1 MYDENG
7 IWIGDDEGANY
18 YDYDYSNTV
27 AVDDTSGINGLDLPD
42 IGVDNTGGAGTNVN
56 QNIATADDSSPSGY
70 RDINGNPV
78 NYDGTSYVPGTPSGP
93 DNSVTA
99 DDSSPSGYRN
109 ANGDP
114 VNHDGTPYVSGTGSG
129 PTNKGQTIGA
139 NLDPITGKIL
149 SAAEIAAKKAVTA
162 KTGTTG
168 TTNKPVVPTGKAPDA
183 SIGDLARKAVSGNIS
198 VEDITNYIQ
207 KNPLTAAAGIAALT
221 QAFSSGQTGG
231 GYTGAVPN
239 LTASRARVNYS
250 PVGKTPEQLALMA
263 QRRPGSM
270 GRSYFGDVQY
280 AGQRNNLGN
289 TAPAPTGIA
298 KYITPTNLAL
308 AGLGGLAYANKDSI
322 GDLIKGAI
330 GAGAG
335 ANPNSPAGAV
345 SADADALAKAAA
357 AAALAK
363 NTGSIND
370 GTAVGDTGGADDTG
384 GAGTNVNQGDDTRY
398 KTDDATGG
406 AGTNVNQ
413 GEYPLYTPPT
423 ETQAETD
430 AKYKVSDPVADA
442 SIDAQPFIDSVTEGH
457 AQGGIMNLAH
467 GRYLRGGTD
476 GMADK
481 IPSSIDNKQPAKLSH
496 GEFVI
501 PADVVSH
508 LGNGNSDAGANKLYQ
523 MMDKIRKARTGTKRQ
538 GKQINPD
545 KFMPGGI
552 AGYAGGGGVQG
563 FAGPTGSAVS
573 NTPGTAAS
581 ALPAA
586 GGSSSSTLSPYAGD
600 YVTNMLGKGQALAE
614 MPYQTYEGPLTAG
627 ASDLQNKAFTGLQ
640 NTNFPST
647 LGQSFTNTG
656 APTAGTGGQ
665 PMGGSGI
672 AAQYMNPYLQNVLNP
687 QLDEMRR
694 QSQITQMGNAGR
706 LTQAGAYGGSRQAIM
721 DAETQRNMAMEQN
734 KAIGTGYASAYDK
747 GMGQFNTE
755 QQQGMGLAGLMAG
768 QGAAQRGIEAEGIAA
783 DKAQFEEQR
792 DNPYKMVQYQ
802 QGLLQG
808 LPISTVTNTPSQ
820 MSGLGGLSSTIGSL
834 GTLMDSLKRFGLV
847 SDTATTPPK

>member
-1 MYDENG
+1 MYVQDELGN
-7 IWIGDDEGANY
+7 WYDDGT
-18 YDYDYSNTV
+18 DNTDSGP
-27 AVDDTSGINGLDLPD
+27 AVGDTSGGNPNIDTVIGDGTAVGD
-42 IGVDNTGGAGTNVN
+42 TTGIGVEV
-56 QNIATADDSSPSGY
+56 DDSSPSGY
-70 RDINGNPV
+70 RDING
-78 NYDGTSYVPGTPSGP
+78 
-93 DNSVTA
+93 
-99 DDSSPSGYRN
+99 
-109 ANGDP
+109 DP
-114 VNHDGTPYVSGTGSG
+114 VNHDGTPYVPGTGSG
-129 PTNKGQTIGA
+129 PDNKGETIEA
-139 NLDPITGKIL
+139 NINPVTGKTL
-149 SAAEIAAKKAVTA
+149 TAAEIAAKKAVTA

-168 TTNKPVVPTGKAPDA
+168 TTKTSTTTTKAADA
-183 SIGDLARKAVSGNIS
+183 SIGDLARKAVNGTITVDDIS
-198 VEDITNYIQ
+198 DYIQ
-207 KNPLTAAAGIAALT
+207 KNPLTAAAGIAAIT

-231 GYTGAVPN
+231 GYTGVVPN

-250 PVGKTPEQLALMA
+250 AEGKTPEQLALMA
-263 QRRPGSM
+263 NRRPGSM
-270 GRSYFGDVQY
+270 GRRYFSDVEY

-289 TAPAPTGIA
+289 AAPAPTGIA

-308 AGLGGLAYANKDSI
+308 AGLGGLAYANKDAI
-322 GDLIKGAI
+322 GDAIKGAT
-330 GAGAG
+330 GT
-335 ANPNSPAGAV
+335 NS
-345 SADADALAKAAA
+345 DALAKAAA

-363 NTGSIND
+363 KPSGVDD
-370 GTAVGDTGGADDTG
+370 GTAVGDITTGNEGEGPGMDFP
-384 GAGTNVNQGDDTRY
+384 N
-398 KTDDATGG
+398 DATGG
-406 AGTNVNQ
+406 AGTNVSQ

-430 AKYKVSDPVADA
+430 AKYKVSDPIKDA
-442 SIDAQPFIDSVTEGH
+442 NIDAQQYIKGVTGEPVAMDMRYRDPRKSDPLFVAQQRADMDDINQQIQAQEQTVDA

-523 MMDKIRKARTGTKRQ
+523 MMDKIRQARTGTKKQ

-586 GGSSSSTLSPYAGD
+586 GGSSSSTLSPWAGD
-600 YVTNMLGKGQALAE
+600 YVTNMMGKGQALAE

-640 NTNFPST
+640 NTNFPGT

-656 APTAGTGGQ
+656 APTARAGGQ

-694 QSQITQMGNAGR
+694 QSQITQLGNAGKA
-706 LTQAGAYGGSRQAIM
+706 TQAGAFGGGRQAIM

-747 GMGQFNTE
+747 GMGQFNAE

-808 LPISTVTNTPSQ
+808 LPMSTVTNTPSQ

-834 GTLMDSLKRFGLV
+834 GTLMDSLKKFGLV

>member
-1 MYDENG
+1 
-7 IWIGDDEGANY
+7 
-18 YDYDYSNTV
+18 
-27 AVDDTSGINGLDLPD
+27 
-42 IGVDNTGGAGTNVN
+42 
-56 QNIATADDSSPSGY
+56 
-70 RDINGNPV
+70 
-78 NYDGTSYVPGTPSGP
+78 
-93 DNSVTA
+93 
-99 DDSSPSGYRN
+99 
-109 ANGDP
+109 
-114 VNHDGTPYVSGTGSG
+114 
-129 PTNKGQTIGA
+129 
-139 NLDPITGKIL
+139 
-149 SAAEIAAKKAVTA
+149 
-162 KTGTTG
+162 
-168 TTNKPVVPTGKAPDA
+168 
-183 SIGDLARKAVSGNIS
+183 
-198 VEDITNYIQ
+198 
-207 KNPLTAAAGIAALT
+207 
-221 QAFSSGQTGG
+221 
-231 GYTGAVPN
+231 
-239 LTASRARVNYS
+239 
-250 PVGKTPEQLALMA
+250 
-263 QRRPGSM
+263 
-270 GRSYFGDVQY
+270 
-280 AGQRNNLGN
+280 
-289 TAPAPTGIA
+289 
-298 KYITPTNLAL
+298 
-308 AGLGGLAYANKDSI
+308 
-322 GDLIKGAI
+322 
-330 GAGAG
+330 
-335 ANPNSPAGAV
+335 
-345 SADADALAKAAA
+345 
-357 AAALAK
+357 
-363 NTGSIND
+363 
-370 GTAVGDTGGADDTG
+370 
-384 GAGTNVNQGDDTRY
+384 
-398 KTDDATGG
+398 
-406 AGTNVNQ
+406 
-413 GEYPLYTPPT
+413 
-423 ETQAETD
+423 
-430 AKYKVSDPVADA
+430 
-442 SIDAQPFIDSVTEGH
+442 
-457 AQGGIMNLAH
+457 MNLAR

-481 IPSSIDNKQPAKLSH
+481 ISSSIDNKQPAKLSH

-523 MMDKIRKARTGTKRQ
+523 MMDKIRQARTGTKKQ

-552 AGYAGGGGVQG
+552 AGYAGGGEVQG
-563 FAGPTGSAVS
+563 FAGGSLIP
-573 NTPGTAAS
+573 NTSGTAAS

-640 NTNFPST
+640 NTNFPGN